1 MKTVFRS
8 ILCFGALPF
17 AASILHAQDL
27 SKYRGFSLGTSLATI
42 LKQTNQRPADVSAT
56 HVGPPLFQEVT
67 WWPPSPPGASLQS
80 DSVQQLLF
88 SFYNGVLYKISV
100 TYDPASTEGLTA
112 ADMVKS
118 ISAKYGPPTTVTPDL
133 ASATPA
139 PYEVKEQLVA
149 SWEDSQY
156 SFHLLRSSFTD
167 RLGLVMS
174 SKRLN
179 AEAELAIVESVKLE
193 ALNGPK
199 LEAERQE
206 KQTTELEL
214 KRQKNKKSFRP

>member
-1 MKTVFRS
+1 MKTIVRS
-8 ILCFGALPF
+8 ILVFGVLLF
-17 AASILHAQDL
+17 AASVLQAQDL
-27 SKYRGFSLGTSLATI
+27 SKYRGFSLGASLATV
-42 LKQTNQRPADVSAT
+42 LKQTNQRSTDVTVT
-56 HVGPPLFQEVT
+56 HAGSPQFQEVT
-67 WWPPSPPGASLQS
+67 WWPPRLPGASFQS

-88 SFYNGVLYKISV
+88 SFYNGALYKISV

-118 ISAKYGPPTTVTPDL
+118 ISAKYGPATTLGSET

-156 SFHLLRSSFTD
+156 SFHLLHSSFTD
-167 RLGLVMS
+167 RLGLVIS

-199 LEAERQE
+199 VEAERQE
-206 KQTTELEL
+206 KEATDLEL
-214 KRQKNKKSFRP
+214 KRQKNKRSFRP